1 MILEPGEKVHIIM
14 RRNFE
19 NDPRRHFIG
28 EIVETGE
35 QVAKVK
41 GRAIIFDSVNIQY
54 EVKPDTRV
62 RIISLTDARNII
74 NIIPHE
80 TKIDNIKYVM
90 SPEKRLVVTD
100 GENFSLDI
108 NEFGVRR

>member
-28 EIVETGE
+28 EIVEADE
-35 QVAKVK
+35 QVVKVK
-41 GRAIIFDSVNIQY
+41 GRAVIFDSVNIQY
-54 EVKPDTRV
+54 EVKPDARI

-80 TKIDNIKYVM
+80 NKIDNIKYVM
-90 SPEKRLVVTD
+90 SPEKKLVVTD
-100 GENFSLDI
+100 G
-108 NEFGVRR
+108 